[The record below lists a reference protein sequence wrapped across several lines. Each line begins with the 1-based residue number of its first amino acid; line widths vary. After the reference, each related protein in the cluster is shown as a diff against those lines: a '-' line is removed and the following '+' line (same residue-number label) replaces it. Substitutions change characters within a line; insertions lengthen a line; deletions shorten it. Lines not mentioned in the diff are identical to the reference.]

1 MKLLST
7 FLVLS
12 GVVTAQVN
20 FDDWHPPVPGDFR
33 SPCPALNSLANHGII
48 PRDGK
53 NLTVPFLVKALPQA
67 LNLSVEVA
75 TIVASAGL
83 RTSSDPASGVF
94 TLDDLN
100 KHNAIEHDASL
111 TRRDYNLGGEKQN
124 FCPKIFHEFLGY
136 FKGKEQISIPLAA
149 AARWGRVK
157 TERCRNPKFSYTA
170 LNRFNS
176 YSESAIYSELLR
188 DPKTDTVPIEFIK
201 IFFAQERLPYKEGW
215 RPVNLING
223 FSLAADILQ
232 LSLNTPEERADS
244 AGIEDGFVT
253 SHGAM
258 F

>member
-149 AARWGRVK
+149 AARWWALTPPSICVYPAGFLTSARGRVK

-201 IFFAQERLPYKEGW
+201 IFFGMWMRKLPSSAL
-215 RPVNLING
+215 R
-223 FSLAADILQ
+223 AAVLTG
-232 LSLNTPEERADS
+232 L
-244 AGIEDGFVT
+244 F
-253 SHGAM
+253 
-258 F
+258 